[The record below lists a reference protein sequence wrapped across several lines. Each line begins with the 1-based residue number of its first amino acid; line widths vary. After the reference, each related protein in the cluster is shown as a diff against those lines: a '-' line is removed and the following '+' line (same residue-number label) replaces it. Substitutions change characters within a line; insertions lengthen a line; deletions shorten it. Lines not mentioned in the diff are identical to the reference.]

1 MQEKTCA
8 CPHCNCQLGKN
19 AVMKDGKGY
28 CCQAAPSIMPMA
40 SLVLRRPGASVPSRR
55 TANAG
60 CLL

>member
-1 MQEKTCA
+1 MARAIAAK
-8 CPHCNCQLGKN
+8 
-19 AVMKDGKGY
+19 
-28 CCQAAPSIMPMA
+28 AAPSIMPMA